1 MKEREVHSIILE
13 KTEETEDDELRNFIN
28 DILRFER
35 SKLDRDNNPYSDK
48 YKELIDEYALESE
61 EGESTES

>member
-35 SKLDRDNNPYSDK
+35 SKLDRDNNPYSDR
-48 YKELIDEYALESE
+48 YKQLIDEYALEGE